1 MKQKLVYTCFKEIE
15 KKEEKKVNTFLSDVS
30 LYKSKNN
37 NNNNNKLPTEK
48 SIMN

>member
-1 MKQKLVYTCFKEIE
+1 MFQRGK

-37 NNNNNKLPTEK
+37 NNNKLPTEK